1 MQDFGSV
8 ILDSEITICS
18 DVCPNLGEKTFKDSV
33 WWVVC
38 LGRIPPKE

>member
-1 MQDFGSV
+1 MDFGSCGLV
-8 ILDSEITICS
+8 SEIPLCNEI
-18 DVCPNLGEKTFKDSV
+18 CPNLDEKTFKDSV